1 MAFSSNNKPD
11 ETGRHFSGAHAK
23 GNVRASRKRS
33 AGSARAGAH
42 STEGTGTATQV
53 GAHVTPRVSS
63 PADTATVPGIDP
75 MDEAAPQPIDPEATN
90 SFGTIASDEG
100 AIMGEDAVQTET
112 DEDNEDDQKPGRS
125 FMLILAIVVAAVIA
139 GGFYLFAS
147 SCTSKEE
154 PQQQETQQSSEQ
166 TQTSSDDTIE
176 YRGTTYSLTQ
186 NDQGKYT
193 LTQTDQ
199 ADGSQPV
206 ELGQIDG
213 TPAKLVLYNG
223 AIIIPESKS
232 DGTWD
237 VMAYTIGSGWGQLA
251 DQQGNA
257 YSGQGS
263 ISDAQL
269 DGSNLVLTVDG
280 SQTTV
285 PLEW

>member
-1 MAFSSNNKPD
+1 MAFSSNNNPD

-23 GNVRASRKRS
+23 GNARIARKRP
-33 AGSARAGAH
+33 AQGTHAGAQ
-42 STEGTGTATQV
+42 GARPAAQV
-53 GAHVTPRVSS
+53 GAHVAPRVTS

-100 AIMGEDAVQTET
+100 AIMGEDAVQT
-112 DEDNEDDQKPGRS
+112 DEENEDDQKPGRS

-139 GGFYLFAS
+139 GAFYLFAS
-147 SCTSKEE
+147 SCTSEKE
-154 PQQQETQQSSEQ
+154 PQQQESQQSSEQ

-176 YRGTTYSLTQ
+176 YRGTTYSLAQ

-193 LTQTDQ
+193 LSQTDQ

-223 AIIIPESKS
+223 AIIIPETKS

-257 YSGQGS
+257 YSGRGS

-280 SQTTV
+280 GQTTV